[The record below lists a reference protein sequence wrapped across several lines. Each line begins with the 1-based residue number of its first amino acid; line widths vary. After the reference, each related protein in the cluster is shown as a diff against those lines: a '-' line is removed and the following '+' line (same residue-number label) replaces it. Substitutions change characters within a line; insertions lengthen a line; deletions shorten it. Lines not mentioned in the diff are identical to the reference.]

1 MTYRPR
7 HCVVLLLFLGFL
19 VQPAQ
24 ADPQSKDGKE
34 GTGKATATKFLRILR
49 DAVEEPTALE
59 TSVTR
64 YVPVTG
70 NSGLTVDLVGVVHVA
85 DKVYYQKLN
94 KLFEQYDVVLYELVA
109 PQGTRPPKGGK
120 REGGNPLAII
130 QEVMKTVLDLESQ
143 MEHIDYTKK
152 NFVHADLS
160 FEEMAKAMEA
170 RGDTGMTVA
179 LSVVA
184 DLMRQQNLM
193 KQKPAKPGKPGSSKQ
208 PESLNDI
215 FNLFLDPSGPSKF
228 KQMLAEQF
236 EMLGDPAGGLGQ
248 TLNTIL
254 IGDRNAA
261 AMKVF
266 QKELAGGKKK
276 IAIFY
281 GAAHMADFEKRLV
294 SDFGLKKQDEKWL
307 TAWDLKP
314 RQRGVEDLLFKLLK
328 EMGKP

>member
-7 HCVVLLLFLGFL
+7 HFPALLLLGFL
-19 VQPAQ
+19 VQPVY
-24 ADPQSKDGKE
+24 ADLQSKNGKE
-34 GTGKATATKFLRILR
+34 GTGKATATKFLRIQR
-49 DAVEEPTALE
+49 DAVDEPTALE
-59 TSVTR
+59 TSVVR
-64 YVPVTG
+64 YVPASG

-94 KLFEQYDVVLYELVA
+94 KLFEQYDVLLYELVA
-109 PQGTRPPKGGK
+109 PQGTRPPKGGR

-130 QEVMKTVLDLESQ
+130 QEIMKTVLDLESQ

-170 RGDTGMTVA
+170 RGDTGITVA
-179 LSVVA
+179 LNVVA

-193 KQKPAKPGKPGSSKQ
+193 KQKPAKPGSGKQ

-215 FNLFLDPSGPSKF
+215 FNLFLDPSGPAKF
-228 KQMLAEQF
+228 KQILAAQF
-236 EMLGDPAGGLGQ
+236 EALGDPAGGLGQ

-254 IGDRNAA
+254 VGDRNAA

-266 QKELAGGKKK
+266 QKELTSGKKK

-294 SDFGLKKQDEKWL
+294 TDFGMKKQDEKWL

-328 EMGKP
+328 EVGKP